1 MPNGTIKFFNAA
13 KKFGFVTPDE
23 GDKDVFVPVASVAA
37 AGIAMLTAGQRVSF
51 ETVPDGKGPKAINLV
66 LIETP
71 PPSAVR
77 PPAPVMREQREQRR
91 AQFTFYYDP
100 SWDRSCEVLSELRD
114 AGVEMREVDYVAA
127 PLDREELKRLS
138 MLLQD
143 GSGSLV
149 RRYDPLFH
157 DLRLDDR
164 FISQNEFWDGIV
176 ENPSLINGPIIASA
190 NSASICASENAVKQF
205 LAMVFPGRAYVAP
218 EKKAAAEIAALPDDE
233 DEEDDEPR
241 QRQSS
246 RNLQARRRKKQR
258 PLQNPRQRPK
268 PSPRR
273 RRRSRR
279 LFERAPNSEGVK
291 VRLRQ
296 PAGTGA
302 LPETISTT
310 TPSLQARISWRRR
323 AGGRGRRRATA
334 RPRSESPAM

>member
-23 GDKDVFVPVASVAA
+23 GDKDVFVPVASVVA
-37 AGIAMLTAGQRVSF
+37 AGIATLTAGQRVSF

-71 PPSAVR
+71 PPPSAVR
-77 PPAPVMREQREQRR
+77 IPAPIVREQKEQRR

-100 SWDRSCEVLSELRD
+100 SWDRARQVLAELRD
-114 AGVEMREVDYVAA
+114 AGVEMREIDYVAT
-127 PLDREELKRLS
+127 PLGREELKRLS
-138 MLLQD
+138 MILQD

-205 LAMVFPGRAYVAP
+205 LAMAFPGRAYVAP
-218 EKKAAAEIAALPDDE
+218 EKKAAAEIAALPAP
-233 DEEDDEPR
+233 EDDEGDELETTAVESEP
-241 QRQSS
+241 
-246 RNLQARRRKKQR
+246 AGKAAKKTKAA
-258 PLQNPRQRPK
+258 PK
-268 PSPRR
+268 PKAKAKAEPV
-273 RRRSRR
+273 
-279 LFERAPNSEGVK
+279 AKKTVK
-291 VRLRQ
+291 KAVRKS
-296 PAGTGA
+296 AK
-302 LPETISTT
+302 
-310 TPSLQARISWRRR
+310 
-323 AGGRGRRRATA
+323 
-334 RPRSESPAM
+334 